1 MSSKQREGS
10 TQTVELD
17 ALAAIYRRAIERYEQ
32 EKAVGATNTDGDDTK
47 ARSVDDFRANNS
59 SLPR

>member
-10 TQTVELD
+10 TQTAELD

-47 ARSVDDFRANNS
+47 ERSMNDFRADKS
-59 SLPR
+59 MP